1 MKSLISHSL
10 ALLATLVCSS
20 ALAGGSTKSYYASLT
35 TKVAEGCANMGQ
47 VYADTSSTESASKY
61 SATGTTAQGSVTSSE
76 GTVTLYAYAKANTGY
91 KFLGW
96 ATSASGATSY
106 ASTSAKWNVSPKA
119 GKSDGESNGT
129 TYTYY
134 AYFEELTYDPFS
146 ITFAAPPEGCSYTV
160 DGEAPANLT
169 GLTKVTK
176 VTLATSDSSFNSWK
190 INGSRVDTNPY
201 TFSATA
207 NTTVEAEFMTADK
220 VATVTTKA
228 ELAAALANTEQYLK
242 VQIAPNATITIPNG
256 EKVTVPSD
264 MNLTVDGQLLL
275 EGELANGG
283 KVTGSGHITAF
294 TKLVT
299 QACASGD
306 TPFETTCVV
315 ASYNKKYYKTSVD
328 TMSGTVSGTAP
339 ICTVQ
344 NGARVVRNGAVIAQ
358 CAWPSTVTPT
368 VLCCTVDPAKA
379 VNHITGFDTTGYFA
393 KLQDALKVAAGNVT
407 TKMLVLL
414 SAASADQTTCVNAGL
429 TYTTSDGKYTKLK
442 GNLGI
447 MDLAGSTLTVKPS
460 YIDSYTHTLLNG
472 GISVTTLMYSGTLN
486 CINLSSLSL
495 SKLKEDYASV
505 VNIYDCNLG
514 STKVPKGYNGSN
526 ANKNKVNFYSSG
538 AYTYSTSS
546 NFNTQNPTTVYKI
559 YGGRWSAKPAAD
571 YNGAG
576 SDYDFYQTSDT
587 DTSYSLKL
595 KTDQTVVTL
604 DNGSEYE
611 SLADA
616 FAALSTLAASSVKM
630 TMVKNATLAS
640 AVTVPAGKTVEIE
653 LDGCCITAQNG
664 FVINN
669 GTFLIGDRRG
679 NIAADGGRVVVSS
692 GKLLQNNGTAEITYG
707 YYTGDVVLNGGE
719 LTTHYGR
726 FTGNFT
732 AATGVDKTAVANF
745 RGGYFD
751 KDVSSF
757 LRPGYFR
764 MSGYVGTFPK
774 PAVTKS
780 WVSSNGGYWKYN
792 AKLLSTA
799 DNAIYTT
806 SSTTKEGYSLD
817 NWKRRG
823 EIISMVT
830 PYFFN
835 TIDTAVGFDR
845 ATTKS
850 DVYANV
856 TKPSIVG
863 NNEMTEDVEA
873 GGLFRI
879 LSPQLANP
887 TNPLL
892 SPSSQKKYTDA
903 LTDNT
908 YKEMEFGIYSSK
920 VVDKGTTV
928 NLRID
933 LCTGS
938 SGTDITN
945 LRSVYALMSEYAV
958 IGAGQT
964 NQAMIQP
971 ASGAA
976 TFYATLAEAVA
987 ACPDGGT
994 VKLCNDVASTAA
1006 VVVAKKSVTIDTNGF
1021 AFGGTVVPGKNC
1033 TMTTAASTPD
1043 IEKYLGTVRRTFTVK
1058 YHKQGMAILLR

>member
-1 MKSLISHSL
+1 MKSLICHSL

-20 ALAGGSTKSYYASLT
+20 ALASSYYASLT
-35 TKVAEGCANMGQ
+35 TKVADGCANMGQ
-47 VYADTSSTESASKY
+47 VYASTSGTESSSSYSPEGNGAVQSSSTSTS
-61 SATGTTAQGSVTSSE
+61 GGNVTM
-76 GTVTLYAYAKANTGY
+76 YAYAKANEGY
-91 KFLGW
+91 QFLGW
-96 ATSASGATSY
+96 ATSSSGATSY
-106 ASTSAKWNVSPKA
+106 ASTATKYTLSLKA
-119 GKSDGESNGT
+119 STTKSGVQP
-129 TYTYY
+129 YTYY
-134 AYFEELTYDPFS
+134 AYFQELTYDPFS
-146 ITFAAPPEGCSYTV
+146 ITFVAPPEGTSYTV
-160 DGEAPANLT
+160 NGEAPADLT

-228 ELAAALANTEQYLK
+228 ELVAALANTEQYLK
-242 VQIAPNATITIPNG
+242 VQVAPNATITIPQG
-256 EKVTVPSD
+256 EKVTVPD
-264 MNLTVDGQLLL
+264 GMNLTVDGQLLL

-283 KVTGSGHITAF
+283 KVTGSGQITAF
-294 TKLVT
+294 AKLVT

-315 ASYNKKYYKTSVD
+315 ASYNKKYYKTSVSD
-328 TMSGTVSGTAP
+328 LSGKVSGTAP
-339 ICTVQ
+339 GCTVQ

-358 CAWPSTVTPT
+358 CAWPSSVTPA

-379 VNHITGFDTTGYFA
+379 VNHITGFLDPCYDADAA
-393 KLQDALKVAAGNVT
+393 KGMATMKANGQQ
-407 TKMLVLL
+407 TKQMLVLL
-414 SAASADQTTCVNAGL
+414 ATKTLNNSACSSGGL
-429 TYTTSDGKYTKLK
+429 LVKIGSYDKMQ
-442 GNLGI
+442 GNFGT
-447 MDLAGSTLTVKPS
+447 MDLAGSTLTISPS
-460 YIDSYTHTLLNG
+460 YIDNYTHTLLNG
-472 GISVTTLMYSGTLN
+472 VLSVTTLMYSGTLN

-505 VNIYDCNLG
+505 VNIYDCKLG
-514 STKVPKGYNGSN
+514 STKVPVKYNGTN

-538 AYTYSTSS
+538 DNVYSTSS
-546 NFNTQNPTTVYKI
+546 NFNSQNQTTVYKI

-576 SDYDFYQTSDT
+576 SDYGFYQTSDT
-587 DTSYSLKL
+587 DTSYSLQL
-595 KTDQTVVTL
+595 KTDKTVVTF
-604 DNGSEYE
+604 DDGSEFDA
-611 SLADA
+611 LADA
-616 FAALSTLAASSVKM
+616 FAALSSLASSSVKM
-630 TMVKNATLAS
+630 TMVRNATLAN

-664 FVINN
+664 FVVNN

-679 NIAADGGRVVVSS
+679 NIASDGGRVVVSS

-757 LRPGYFR
+757 LRAGYIR
-764 MSGYVGTFPK
+764 MSGYVGTFPQ
-774 PAVTKS
+774 PVVTRS
-780 WVSSNGGYWKYN
+780 WVSSNGGYYKYN

-806 SSTTKEGYSLD
+806 SATTKEGFTLA

-823 EIISMVT
+823 EILSMVT

-850 DVYANV
+850 GVYANV

-892 SPSSQKKYTDA
+892 KPSSQKKYTDA
-903 LTDNT
+903 LTDDT

-920 VVDKGTTV
+920 AVDQGTTV

-971 ASGAA
+971 VSGAA
-976 TFYATLAEAVA
+976 TFYATLAAAIA
-987 ACPDGGT
+987 ACPEGGT
-994 VKLCNDVASTAA
+994 VKLCNDVTSTAA

-1021 AFGGTVVPGKNC
+1021 AFGGTVVPGKYC
-1033 TMTTAASTPD
+1033 TMTESDATPEID
-1043 IEKYLGTVRRTFTVK
+1043 QPLGKVRKVFAVTYTNPGFAITIE
-1058 YHKQGMAILLR
+1058 